1 MRGKTTVATVKPVI
15 SKGFFSPLFFLMLH
29 STELA
34 CKLKSNETKFYLSF
48 SQFPSGWQQAFQEGN
63 SFIYLPQK
71 IYKGIQYLTELIKN
85 SQPVHDFC
93 KILYSVHQ
101 SL

>member
-15 SKGFFSPLFFLMLH
+15 SKGFFSLFFLMLH

-48 SQFPSGWQQAFQEGN
+48 SQFPTGWQQAFQEA
-63 SFIYLPQK
+63 SEDI
-71 IYKGIQYLTELIKN
+71 
-85 SQPVHDFC
+85 
-93 KILYSVHQ
+93 
-101 SL
+101 